1 MRRLKLR
8 QQYVALLFSRRH
20 QNAQFSYP
28 NTIFAYRPNLVGI
41 KKKLDRREA
50 TRERKALSAAHLE
63 RSIEKEL
70 LERLKSKAY
79 GDAPLNVNETVWQTI
94 LDRERGGR
102 SGQQGLETE
111 LEEGRL
117 DMNMVDDETDEDEE
131 DEEEGNW
138 DENEVDED
146 EWGDREFVSDLS
158 GEESDDGLSD
168 LEGVVSDAVQLYH
181 EFIMVRLQDDAS
193 EQLSADSEEE
203 EADSDDEDMKLKA
216 SKKATLGKRKAPPQ
230 PPKLAPRKRPEKKVK
245 STFLVYSLPDYY
257 DLTIH

>member
-1 MRRLKLR
+1 
-8 QQYVALLFSRRH
+8 
-20 QNAQFSYP
+20 
-28 NTIFAYRPNLVGI
+28 
-41 KKKLDRREA
+41 
-50 TRERKALSAAHLE
+50 
-63 RSIEKEL
+63 
-70 LERLKSKAY
+70 
-79 GDAPLNVNETVWQTI
+79 VWQTI

-181 EFIMVRLQDDAS
+181 EFIMVRL
-193 EQLSADSEEE
+193 
-203 EADSDDEDMKLKA
+203 
-216 SKKATLGKRKAPPQ
+216 
-230 PPKLAPRKRPEKKVK
+230 
-245 STFLVYSLPDYY
+245 
-257 DLTIH
+257 